1 MATPLD
7 EKEAR
12 RKKIRELESSLF
24 NNEWTSERTTDLP
37 TLKNVDEYASA
48 YGLAQTQKQP
58 SRPKS
63 LKPIKRPSS
72 LFKMRRPKSKETF
85 DEIPLIEDD
94 DDEEEEDGEQ
104 DGSVSESSKKL
115 SKSQKLLKSEVEQL
129 DQAFSKI
136 FNDEPALNVIENLKK
151 KHGLIVEKGMY
162 VILQTL
168 AV

>member
-1 MATPLD
+1 
-7 EKEAR
+7 
-12 RKKIRELESSLF
+12 
-24 NNEWTSERTTDLP
+24 
-37 TLKNVDEYASA
+37 
-48 YGLAQTQKQP
+48 
-58 SRPKS
+58 
-63 LKPIKRPSS
+63 
-72 LFKMRRPKSKETF
+72 MRRPKSKETF

>member
-1 MATPLD
+1 MAAPLD

-94 DDEEEEDGEQ
+94 DDDEEDDGEQ

-136 FNDEPALNVIENLKK
+136 FKVATYIIECPNTSKEYSVDIEWL
-151 KHGLIVEKGMY
+151 GPL
-162 VILQTL
+162 LSL
-168 AV
+168 CL

>member
-37 TLKNVDEYASA
+37 TLKNVDEYAST

-94 DDEEEEDGEQ
+94 DDDNEEGDGDQ

-151 KHGLIVEKGMY
+151 KHGLIVEKGM
-162 VILQTL
+162 
-168 AV
+168 